1 LLKIRIRLLLA
12 CLSTLFLLA
21 ACGGASDETPTPPAP
36 IAAAWFYLSDN
47 HDYRNIPAEWQQIT
61 FDKVD
66 VLYVGPGG
74 IQEHNDF
81 GLFDSAQT
89 GPLRHRFEWLVD
101 QARRYNP
108 DIKIVISQ
116 WWGNGQDVW
125 GKPLSALQGEDAL
138 NAYVQS
144 VADFIS
150 YYQTYEGGRY
160 ALDGFDIDYE
170 DNNVTADFP
179 ALAHK
184 LKDAL
189 QVLSSQYG
197 KPLRLTL
204 SPAAGEY
211 LNPDSLAPF
220 DYINM
225 QSYAGGM
232 DIPPEAFLQESVPAS
247 KILYGICPETN
258 CDTYDEEDVLAKY
271 RQYGLAGVH
280 LWRLNSDNHVYEG
293 QVQQRIYSALHP

>member
-1 LLKIRIRLLLA
+1 MRLFLA
-12 CLSTLFLLA
+12 YLSALFLLA
-21 ACGGASDETPTPPAP
+21 GCGGTRDETPAPPAP
-36 IAAAWFYLSDN
+36 IAAAWFYLSDD
-47 HDYRNIPAEWQQIT
+47 HDYFNIPAEWQEIA

-66 VLYVGPGG
+66 VLYVGPAG
-74 IQEHNDF
+74 IQEHNQF
-81 GLFDSAQT
+81 GLFESAQT

-101 QARRYNP
+101 RARHDNP

-116 WWGNGQDVW
+116 WWGNGQGIW
-125 GKPLSALQGEDAL
+125 GKPLSALNGDEAAL
-138 NAYVQS
+138 DSYVQS
-144 VADFIS
+144 VADFIG
-150 YYQTYEGGRY
+150 YYQSYAGGRY

-184 LKDAL
+184 LKDTL
-189 QVLSSQYG
+189 QALSSEYG

-204 SPAAGEY
+204 SPAEGEY
-211 LNPDSLAPF
+211 LNPDSLSPF

-232 DIPPEAFLQESVPAS
+232 DIPPEAFFQEGVPAS

-258 CDTYDEEDVLAKY
+258 CDTHGEEEVLATY
-271 RQYGLAGVH
+271 HHYGLAGVH
-280 LWRLNSDNHVYEG
+280 LWRLNSDNHAYEG
-293 QVQQRIYSALHP
+293 QVQQRIYSALHPPH